1 MVTGKRKREAAEQR
15 ESHSTIASASWFL
28 TRMLLIALCASTLL
42 TLFARTH
49 WFADLLANLRMQQ
62 LIALTAALVMCVMHR
77 RWMGLAVVVLLVAMH
92 LPWFGSAL
100 RRSNRREIDERSRLT
115 VTLANV
121 LTGNRRHADI
131 ADDLTSRDPDI
142 ILVLEIGSTLAAK
155 LSAEITQ
162 VYPYAIVRSQD
173 EGNFGIGLYSK
184 YPLGDEDVFTSNLGI
199 ESITA
204 TVKIVDQAYRIYATH
219 PLPPI
224 GARGF
229 SARNAHLSQLALRIK
244 KFQTQSPATPV
255 VLVGDL
261 NLTPWSPLFADLERA
276 SGLVRAGCAL
286 DMTPTWYRFQ
296 SFPFGLILDHGL
308 ISKHLQCIS
317 YTVGPDIGSDHRS
330 ITLTLAPTVEL

>member
-1 MVTGKRKREAAEQR
+1 MVTGKREREAAEER
-15 ESHSTIASASWFL
+15 ESQSTDASVSWFL
-28 TRMLLIALCASTLL
+28 TRMLVIALCASTVL

-49 WFADLLANLRMQQ
+49 WLADLLANLRMQQ

-92 LPWFGSAL
+92 LPWFGSTL
-100 RRSNRREIDERSRLT
+100 RRSNRREIDEHSRLT

-121 LTGNRRHADI
+121 LTGNRRHADV
-131 ADDLTSRDPDI
+131 AADLTSRDPDI
-142 ILVLEIGSTLAAK
+142 IVVLELGSALAVK
-155 LSAEITQ
+155 LSAEISQ
-162 VYPYAIVRSQD
+162 VYPYAVVRPQD
-173 EGNFGIGLYSK
+173 QGNFGIGLFSK
-184 YPLGDEDVFTSNLGI
+184 YPLAEEDVFTLNLGI
-199 ESITA
+199 ESIAA
-204 TVKIVDQAYRIYATH
+204 TVKIVDQEYRIYATH

-229 SARNAHLSQLALRIK
+229 SARNAHLSRLAQRTK
-244 KFQTQSPATPV
+244 RFQKQSPATAV

-261 NLTPWSPLFADLERA
+261 NLTPWSPHFTDLERA
-276 SGLVRAGCAL
+276 SGLVRASRRF
-286 DMTPTWYRFQ
+286 DVTPTWYRFQ

-330 ITLTLAPTVEL
+330 ITLTLAQTEG